1 MWRGGTRKAVVVDYT
16 KQPFR
21 LYSQVLPQPT
31 TWLLA
36 KLQTLMLMHLLIL
49 WVRWCHL
56 MVERTKTDS
65 SLQAA
70 AKLVLCPADEPPH
83 ALCSRSTCSFSAQGS
98 PEQQAREKGND
109 WRGKLP
115 WNVILGHYKSQR
127 MLLPE
132 IIAGRALQY
141 MHIIITIELLRVY
154 VETIGTPGIA
164 PSQRPHRDC
173 FCRALDKA
181 VQFWSP
187 LCMLERFSKWCQWFK
202 QLDLNFKPVFT
213 IKG

>member
-1 MWRGGTRKAVVVDYT
+1 MSCFSDLLQNYRLNTGKCPKAVHSYTLHMLEMWRGGTRKAVVVDYT

-109 WRGKLP
+109 WREKTAMKRYFGPLQEPEDAFTRNNCWKSP
-115 WNVILGHYKSQR
+115 AVHAHHYHYWAFACICRDYRDSRDSSIPETSQGL
-127 MLLPE
+127 LLPC
-132 IIAGRALQY
+132 IR
-141 MHIIITIELLRVY
+141 
-154 VETIGTPGIA
+154 
-164 PSQRPHRDC
+164 
-173 FCRALDKA
+173 
-181 VQFWSP
+181 
-187 LCMLERFSKWCQWFK
+187 
-202 QLDLNFKPVFT
+202 
-213 IKG
+213 

>member
-1 MWRGGTRKAVVVDYT
+1 MSCFSDLLQNYRPNTGKCPKAVHSYTLHMLEMWRGGARKAVVVDYT

-70 AKLVLCPADEPPH
+70 AKLVLCPAKEPPH
-83 ALCSRSTCSFSAQGS
+83 ALCSRSTCSFSAQGKPRAAS
-98 PEQQAREKGND
+98 KGERQWLKRKNCHETLFWATTRARG
-109 WRGKLP
+109 
-115 WNVILGHYKSQR
+115 
-127 MLLPE
+127 
-132 IIAGRALQY
+132 
-141 MHIIITIELLRVY
+141 
-154 VETIGTPGIA
+154 
-164 PSQRPHRDC
+164 C
-173 FCRALDKA
+173 FYQK
-181 VQFWSP
+181 
-187 LCMLERFSKWCQWFK
+187 
-202 QLDLNFKPVFT
+202 
-213 IKG
+213 